1 MKSAFQKYQ
10 NSLPIYQIGLDNFFS
25 QTLNFLFFLTS
36 ATIMPIRPKMMT
48 YLEEAP
54 AWFFD
59 IIYEWQKKKN
69 AAKHVFAPQC
79 VP

>member
-1 MKSAFQKYQ
+1 
-10 NSLPIYQIGLDNFFS
+10 
-25 QTLNFLFFLTS
+25 
-36 ATIMPIRPKMMT
+36 MPIRPKMMT